1 MRLPRETLFRPS
13 GQIGYRQE
21 ILQKGSILLSFLYG
35 VSRNEDLSSR
45 FALKGGTAIN
55 LFFLR
60 IPRLSIDIDIDYL

>member
-13 GQIGYRQE
+13 GQIGYRQG
-21 ILQKGSILLSFLYG
+21 ILQKVSILLSLLYG

>member
-13 GQIGYRQE
+13 GQIGYRQG
-21 ILQKGSILLSFLYG
+21 ILQKVSILLSLLYG

-45 FALKGGTAIN
+45 FVLKGGTAIN

-60 IPRLSIDIDIDYL
+60 IPRLPIDIDIDYL